1 MTEPTLAF
9 DKKELR
15 SVIGA
20 FKAMDE
26 QATDEAKKM
35 GYELAQYAAQ
45 EVRKTALT
53 RTVNPVAVRRI
64 ADGVRVSRTSKVGE
78 FSYGFASQR
87 FSGGGSTK
95 ELWRGFEFGSNRFRQ
110 FPSRTPR
117 TSGRGNA
124 GYFIYPTLR
133 RIQPQLVAQ
142 WIESFDRI
150 LKKWA

>member
-1 MTEPTLAF
+1 MAETKIAF

-35 GYELAQYAAQ
+35 GFELATYAAN
-45 EVRKTALT
+45 EIRKTSLT
-53 RTVNPVAVRRI
+53 RTVNPVAVQRI

-78 FSYGFASQR
+78 LSYGFAGQR

-95 ELWRGFEFGSNRFRQ
+95 QLWAGFEFGSNRFKQ
-110 FPSRTPR
+110 FPNRTPKA
-117 TSGRGNA
+117 SGRGNA

-133 RIQPQLVAQ
+133 RIQPELIRQ
-142 WIESFDRI
+142 WTEAFDRI
-150 LKKWA
+150 LKKWT

>member
-1 MTEPTLAF
+1 MTEPGLAF
-9 DKKELR
+9 DKKQLR
-15 SVIGA
+15 SVITA

-45 EVRKTALT
+45 EVRKAALS

-95 ELWRGFEFGSNRFRQ
+95 ELWRGFEFGSNRYRQ
-110 FPSRTPR
+110 FPTRTPR
-117 TSGRGNA
+117 SGTRGNA

-142 WIESFDRI
+142 WLESFERI
-150 LKKWA
+150 LKKWK

>member
-1 MTEPTLAF
+1 VAETKIAF

-35 GYELAQYAAQ
+35 GYELANYAAN
-45 EVRKTALT
+45 EIRKASLT
-53 RTVNPVAVRRI
+53 RTVNPKAVQRI
-64 ADGVRVSRTSKVGE
+64 ADGVRVSKTSKVGE
-78 FSYGFASQR
+78 LSYGFAGQR

-95 ELWRGFEFGSNRFRQ
+95 QLWGGFEFGSNRFKQ
-110 FPSRTPR
+110 FPNRTPKS
-117 TSGRGNA
+117 SGRGNT

-133 RIQPQLVAQ
+133 RIQPELIRQ
-142 WIESFDRI
+142 WTEAFDRI
-150 LKKWA
+150 LKKWT

>member
-1 MTEPTLAF
+1 MTEPALAF
-9 DKKELR
+9 NKKELR
-15 SVIGA
+15 SVISA
-20 FKAMDE
+20 FKLMDD

-53 RTVNPVAVRRI
+53 RTVNPTAVRRI
-64 ADGVRVSRTSKVGE
+64 ADGVRVSKTSKVGE

-87 FSGGGSTK
+87 FSGGGTTK
-95 ELWRGFEFGSNRFRQ
+95 ELWRGFEFGSNRFKQ
-110 FPSRTPR
+110 FPARTPR
-117 TSGRGNA
+117 STGRGNL

-142 WIESFDRI
+142 WSEAFDRI

>member
-1 MTEPTLAF
+1 MAEMKLAF

-20 FKAMDE
+20 FKAMDS

-45 EVRKTALT
+45 EVRKAALT
-53 RTVNPVAVRRI
+53 RTVNATAVRRI
-64 ADGVRVSRTSKVGE
+64 ADGVRVSKTSKVGE

-87 FSGGGSTK
+87 FSGGGTTK

-110 FPSRTPR
+110 FPTRTPR
-117 TSGRGNA
+117 STGRGNL

-133 RIQPQLVAQ
+133 RIQPQLVSQ
-142 WIESFDRI
+142 WAESFDRI
-150 LKKWA
+150 LKKWT

>member
-1 MTEPTLAF
+1 MAESKIGF

-20 FKAMDE
+20 FKAMDD

-45 EVRKTALT
+45 EVRKAALT
-53 RTVNPVAVRRI
+53 RTVNQTAVRRI
-64 ADGVRVSRTSKVGE
+64 ADGVRVSKTSKVGE

-87 FSGGGSTK
+87 FSGGGTTK
-95 ELWRGFEFGSNRFRQ
+95 QLWRGFEFGSNRFRQ
-110 FPSRTPR
+110 FPTRTPKS
-117 TSGRGNA
+117 SGRGNL

-133 RIQPQLVAQ
+133 RIQPELVKQ
-142 WIESFDRI
+142 WAESFDRI
-150 LKKWA
+150 LKKWT

>member
-1 MTEPTLAF
+1 MTEPGLAF
-9 DKKELR
+9 DKKQLR
-15 SVIGA
+15 SVISA
-20 FKAMDE
+20 FKAMDD

-45 EVRKTALT
+45 EVRKAALS

-64 ADGVRVSRTSKVGE
+64 ANGVRVSRTSKVGE
-78 FSYGFASQR
+78 FSYGFAGQR

-110 FPSRTPR
+110 FPTRTPR
-117 TSGRGNA
+117 SGTRGNA

-142 WIESFDRI
+142 WLESFERI
-150 LKKWA
+150 LKKWK

>member
-1 MTEPTLAF
+1 MAELKLAF
-9 DKKELR
+9 DRKELR

-20 FKAMDE
+20 FKAMDD

-45 EVRKTALT
+45 EVRKAALT
-53 RTVNPVAVRRI
+53 RTVNATAVRRI
-64 ADGVRVSRTSKVGE
+64 ADGVRVSKTSKVGE

-87 FSGGGSTK
+87 FSGGGTTK
-95 ELWRGFEFGSNRFRQ
+95 ELWRGFEFGSNRFKQ
-110 FPSRTPR
+110 FPTRTPR
-117 TSGRGNA
+117 STGRGNL

-133 RIQPQLVAQ
+133 RIQPQLVSQ
-142 WIESFDRI
+142 WVESFDRI

>member
-1 MTEPTLAF
+1 MAETKIAF

-53 RTVNPVAVRRI
+53 RTVNPTAVRRI
-64 ADGVRVSRTSKVGE
+64 ADGVRVSKTSKVGE

-87 FSGGGSTK
+87 FSGGGTTK
-95 ELWRGFEFGSNRFRQ
+95 ELWRGFEFGSNRFKQ
-110 FPSRTPR
+110 FPTRTPR
-117 TSGRGNA
+117 FSTRGNA

-133 RIQPQLVAQ
+133 RIQPELVRQ
-142 WIESFDRI
+142 WSEAFDRI
-150 LKKWA
+150 LKKWT

>member
-1 MTEPTLAF
+1 MAETKIAF

-35 GYELAQYAAQ
+35 GYELANYAAN
-45 EVRKTALT
+45 EIRKASLT
-53 RTVNPVAVRRI
+53 RTVNPKAVQRI
-64 ADGVRVSRTSKVGE
+64 ADGVRVSKTSKVGE
-78 FSYGFASQR
+78 LSYGFASQR

-95 ELWRGFEFGSNRFRQ
+95 QLWAGFEFGSNRFKQ
-110 FPSRTPR
+110 FPNRTPKS
-117 TSGRGNA
+117 SGRGNT

-133 RIQPQLVAQ
+133 RIQPELIRQ
-142 WIESFDRI
+142 WTEAFDRI
-150 LKKWA
+150 LKKWT

>member
-1 MTEPTLAF
+1 VAETKIAF

-35 GYELAQYAAQ
+35 GYELANYAAN
-45 EVRKTALT
+45 EIRKASIT
-53 RTVNPVAVRRI
+53 RTVNPAAVQRI

-78 FSYGFASQR
+78 LSYGFASQR
-87 FSGGGSTK
+87 FSGGGTTK
-95 ELWRGFEFGSNRFRQ
+95 KLWAGFEFGSNRFKQ
-110 FPSRTPR
+110 FPNRTPKA
-117 TSGRGNA
+117 SGRGNA

-133 RIQPQLVAQ
+133 RIQPELIRQ
-142 WIESFDRI
+142 WTEAFDRI
-150 LKKWA
+150 LKKWT

>member
-1 MTEPTLAF
+1 VTEPALAF

-45 EVRKTALT
+45 EVRKAALT

-87 FSGGGSTK
+87 FSGGDWLLHLSDTPSHSAST
-95 ELWRGFEFGSNRFRQ
+95 
-110 FPSRTPR
+110 SRPM
-117 TSGRGNA
+117 GRS
-124 GYFIYPTLR
+124 L
-133 RIQPQLVAQ
+133 
-142 WIESFDRI
+142 
-150 LKKWA
+150 